1 MLTVGSPAPD
11 FTLRYDAENAVT
23 LSALK
28 GQNVVLY
35 FYPKDDT
42 PGCTLE
48 AKDFS
53 EHSPRFKTL
62 NTLIFGISKDSVAS
76 HVKFKGKYCLP
87 FALLADP
94 EGVACAAYGAWQEKS
109 MFGKKYMGIARTTFL
124 IDKQGIVRNIW
135 PNVSVS
141 GHVSE
146 VLAAAEA
153 LPK

>member
-1 MLTVGSPAPD
+1 
-11 FTLRYDAENAVT
+11 
-23 LSALK
+23 
-28 GQNVVLY
+28 
-35 FYPKDDT
+35 
-42 PGCTLE
+42 
-48 AKDFS
+48 
-53 EHSPRFKTL
+53 
-62 NTLIFGISKDSVAS
+62 
-76 HVKFKGKYCLP
+76 
-87 FALLADP
+87 
-94 EGVACAAYGAWQEKS
+94 